1 MFYGGVIKK
10 MDYSGNKNAG
20 IEFNIQFDRNIAN
33 IHTSIPAIIQS
44 VDYNNQVIS
53 AIPAIQIKIVDPNT
67 KLVRYLNRPL
77 ITNIPM
83 SLAWSEGLGLGTTM
97 PYRVG
102 DKCTLIFAERAL
114 DNFLISGEIS
124 SPADGPTP
132 ETCTIRCFDETDA
145 MCFPGII
152 TKTKIADYSPDAV
165 EIRNADKS
173 SLFSLSNESLTLKKG
188 GVSIVLTN
196 DNINIVGDIIH
207 NGNETITGNINHT
220 GDQTS
225 TGTITGQTDVVA
237 AGISGKGHT
246 HKYNPGPGSPT
257 PSQPPE

>member
-1 MFYGGVIKK
+1 

-20 IEFNIQFDRNIAN
+20 IEFNMQFDRKAAD

-44 VDYNNQVIS
+44 VDYANQVVS

-67 KLVRYLNRPL
+67 KLVRYINRPI

-83 SLAWSEGLGLGTTM
+83 ALSWSEGLGLGTTM
-97 PYRVG
+97 PYRTG

-114 DNFLISGEIS
+114 DNFLITGQIS
-124 SPADGPTP
+124 PPADGPTP

-152 TKTKIADYSPDAV
+152 TKAKIPNYSPDAV

-173 SLFSLSNESLTLKKG
+173 SLFSLSNTSLTMKQG
-188 GVSIVLTN
+188 GASITLAN
-196 DNINIVGDIIH
+196 GKISMVGDI
-207 NGNETITGNINHT
+207 EHT
-220 GDQTS
+220 GSQTTS
-225 TGTITGQTDVVA
+225 GTITGQTDVI
-237 AGISGKGHT
+237 GGTISVKTHT

>member
-1 MFYGGVIKK
+1 

-20 IEFNIQFDRNIAN
+20 IEFNMQFDRNAAN

-44 VDYNNQVIS
+44 VDYANQVVS
-53 AIPAIQIKIVDPNT
+53 AVPAIQIKIVDPNT
-67 KLVRYLNRPL
+67 KLVRYINRPV

-83 SLAWSEGLGLGTTM
+83 ALAWSEGMGLGTTM
-97 PYRVG
+97 PYKER

-114 DNFLISGEIS
+114 DNFLISGQIS
-124 SPADGPTP
+124 APADGPTP

-152 TKTKIADYSPDAV
+152 TKAKIPNYSPDAV

-173 SLFSLSNESLTLKKG
+173 SLFSLSNTSLTMQQGSASITISG
-188 GVSIVLTN
+188 GKIA
-196 DNINIVGDIIH
+196 IVGDIEH
-207 NGNETITGNINHT
+207 TGN
-220 GDQTS
+220 QTS
-225 TGTITGQTDVVA
+225 SGTITGQTDVVA

-246 HKYNPGPGSPT
+246 HGGVTAGGASTGGP
-257 PSQPPE
+257 Q

>member
-1 MFYGGVIKK
+1 

-20 IEFNIQFDRNIAN
+20 IEFNMQFDRKAAD

-44 VDYNNQVIS
+44 VDYANQVVA

-67 KLVRYLNRPL
+67 KLVRYINRPI

-83 SLAWSEGLGLGTTM
+83 ALSWSEGLGLGTTM
-97 PYRVG
+97 PYKAG

-114 DNFLISGEIS
+114 DNFLITGQIS
-124 SPADGPTP
+124 PPADGPTP
-132 ETCTIRCFDETDA
+132 DTCTIRCFDETDA

-152 TKTKIADYSPDAV
+152 TKAKIPNYSPDAV

-173 SLFSLSNESLTLKKG
+173 SLFSLSNTSLTMKQG
-188 GVSIVLTN
+188 GVSIVLANGKITM
-196 DNINIVGDIIH
+196 VGDI
-207 NGNETITGNINHT
+207 EHT
-220 GDQTS
+220 GSQTTS
-225 TGTITGQTDVVA
+225 GDVVA
-237 AGISGKGHT
+237 GGISLTGHT

>member
-1 MFYGGVIKK
+1 

-20 IEFNIQFDRNIAN
+20 IEFNMQFDRKAAD

-44 VDYNNQVIS
+44 VDYANQVVS

-67 KLVRYLNRPL
+67 KLVRYINRPL

-83 SLAWSEGLGLGTTM
+83 ALAWSEGLGLGTTM
-97 PYRVG
+97 PYRTG

-114 DNFLISGEIS
+114 DNFLITGEIS
-124 SPADGPTP
+124 PPADGPTP
-132 ETCTIRCFDETDA
+132 DTCTIRCFDETDA

-152 TKTKIADYSPDAV
+152 TKAKIPNYSPDAV

-173 SLFSLSNESLTLKKG
+173 SLFSLSNTSLTMKQG
-188 GVSIVLTN
+188 GVSIVLANGKITM
-196 DNINIVGDIIH
+196 VGD
-207 NGNETITGNINHT
+207 INHT
-220 GDQTS
+220 GNQTTS
-225 TGTITGQTDVVA
+225 GTITGQTDVVA

-246 HKYNPGPGSPT
+246 HKYNPGPGSPAPT
-257 PSQPPE
+257 QPPE

>member
-1 MFYGGVIKK
+1 

-20 IEFNIQFDRNIAN
+20 IEFNMQFDRKAAD

-44 VDYNNQVIS
+44 VDYANQVVS

-67 KLVRYLNRPL
+67 KLVRYINRPL

-83 SLAWSEGLGLGTTM
+83 ALAWSESLGLGTTM
-97 PYRVG
+97 PYKAG

-114 DNFLISGEIS
+114 DNFLITGEIS
-124 SPADGPTP
+124 PPADGPTP
-132 ETCTIRCFDETDA
+132 DTCTIRCFDETDA

-152 TKTKIADYSPDAV
+152 TKAKIPNYSPDAV

-173 SLFSLSNESLTLKKG
+173 SLFSLSNTSLTMKQG
-188 GVSIVLTN
+188 GVSIVLANGKITM
-196 DNINIVGDIIH
+196 VGD
-207 NGNETITGNINHT
+207 INHT
-220 GDQTS
+220 GNQTTS
-225 TGTITGQTDVVA
+225 GTITGQTDVVA

-246 HKYNPGPGSPT
+246 HKYNPGPGSPAPT
-257 PSQPPE
+257 QPPE

>member
-1 MFYGGVIKK
+1 

-20 IEFNIQFDRNIAN
+20 IDFNMQFDRKAAD

-44 VDYNNQVIS
+44 VDYANQVVA

-67 KLVRYLNRPL
+67 KLVRYINRPI

-83 SLAWSEGLGLGTTM
+83 ALSWSEGLGLGTTM
-97 PYRVG
+97 PYKAG
-102 DKCTLIFAERAL
+102 DKCTLFFAERAL
-114 DNFLISGEIS
+114 DNFLITGEIS
-124 SPADGPTP
+124 PPADGPTP

-152 TKTKIADYSPDAV
+152 TKAKIPNYSPDAV

-173 SLFSLSNESLTLKKG
+173 SLFSLSNTGLTLKQG
-188 GVSIVLTN
+188 EVSIVLSGGK
-196 DNINIVGDIIH
+196 IK
-207 NGNETITGNINHT
+207 ITGNISHT
-220 GDQTS
+220 GDQTT

>member
-1 MFYGGVIKK
+1 

-20 IEFNIQFDRNIAN
+20 IEFNMQFDRNAAN

-44 VDYNNQVIS
+44 VDYANQVVS
-53 AIPAIQIKIVDPNT
+53 AVPAIQIKIVDPNT
-67 KLVRYLNRPL
+67 KLVRYINRPV

-83 SLAWSEGLGLGTTM
+83 ALAWSEGLGLGTTM
-97 PYRVG
+97 PYKEG

-114 DNFLISGEIS
+114 DNFLISGQIS
-124 SPADGPTP
+124 APADGPTP

-152 TKTKIADYSPDAV
+152 TKAKIPNYSRDAV

-173 SLFSLSNESLTLKKG
+173 SLFSLSNTSLTMQQGSASITISG
-188 GVSIVLTN
+188 GKIA
-196 DNINIVGDIIH
+196 IVGDIEH
-207 NGNETITGNINHT
+207 TGN
-220 GDQTS
+220 QTS
-225 TGTITGQTDVVA
+225 SGTITGQTDVVA

-246 HKYNPGPGSPT
+246 HGGVTAGGANTGGP
-257 PSQPPE
+257 Q